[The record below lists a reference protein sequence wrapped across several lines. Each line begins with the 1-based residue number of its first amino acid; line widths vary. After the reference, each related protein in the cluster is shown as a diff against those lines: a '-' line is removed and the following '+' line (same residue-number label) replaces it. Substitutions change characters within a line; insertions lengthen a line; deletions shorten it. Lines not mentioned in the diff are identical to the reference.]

1 MTYSTRAITSTR
13 SIARTSNIQEVPS
26 QNQQQPTQQLDPLF
40 IVSLVGVMVAC
51 TISAFFE

>member
-26 QNQQQPTQQLDPLF
+26 QNQQPTQQLDPLF
-40 IVSLVGVMVAC
+40 VVSLIGVMIAC
-51 TISAFFE
+51 TISAFSE